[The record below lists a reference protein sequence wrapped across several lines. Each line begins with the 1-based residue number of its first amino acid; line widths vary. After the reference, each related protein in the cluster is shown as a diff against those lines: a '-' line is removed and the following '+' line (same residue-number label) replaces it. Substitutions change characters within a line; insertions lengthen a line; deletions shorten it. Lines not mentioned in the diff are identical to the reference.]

1 MKVSSGFVVLAALF
15 AAQPAAAEVVA
26 TSDAGF
32 VSRNAAEVAATPA
45 EAWLALIA
53 PNQWWN
59 AEHTYSGDA
68 KNLYLDAQ
76 GGGCFCEKLPVAKDA
91 VPGARPGSIQHMQ
104 VIYAA
109 PGAALRMSGG
119 LGPLQSEAATGTLT
133 ITLKPASGGTR
144 ILWEY
149 VVGGYMRY
157 KVAEL
162 APVVDKVMAEQLSR
176 LAAKLGPSTETP
188 AGEPK
193 SD

>member
-1 MKVSSGFVVLAALF
+1 MLLKGLLAAV
-15 AAQPAAAEVVA
+15 AALAASPVAAEVVA
-26 TSDAGF
+26 TSDSGF

-45 EAWLALIA
+45 QAWLALIA

-59 AEHTYSGDA
+59 GDHTYSGDA
-68 KNLYLDAQ
+68 ANLYLDAQ
-76 GGGCFCEKLPVAKDA
+76 AGGCFCEKLPAAKDA
-91 VPGARPGSIQHMQ
+91 VPGARPGSIQHMA

-133 ITLKPASGGTR
+133 ITLKPAGGGTR

-176 LAAKLGPSTETP
+176 LAAKLGPAAPSSSDTP
-188 AGEPK
+188 
-193 SD
+193 